1 MAEANRC
8 VSAKSNNR
16 DMPKSTLDVQN
27 TLYKELC
34 TLCVSTAHDA
44 LEALH
49 RQLSNVYRS
58 SPWHS
63 LYCKD
68 RGGTNPRLA
77 FQSVEEIRLTVAQS
91 RSRQHRFLLPRHYVL
106 ISDYNLIKIHVKPP
120 GTGHCRSSNFIKHTL
135 RPLRRVLRLWR
146 DLEII
151 STHEEQQHKV
161 SRINQC
167 CI

>member
-1 MAEANRC
+1 MSPQNQIIEICPNLPWTSKIHYTKSYVLCAYRQLTMPWRHC
-8 VSAKSNNR
+8 TVSSPMSIDLHR
-16 DMPKSTLDVQN
+16 GI
-27 TLYKELC
+27 LC
-34 TLCVSTAHDA
+34 TVRIEGGPILDS
-44 LEALH
+44 
-49 RQLSNVYRS
+49 
-58 SPWHS
+58 HS
-63 LYCKD
+63 
-68 RGGTNPRLA
+68 
-77 FQSVEEIRLTVAQS
+77 QSVEEIRLTVPQS
-91 RSRQHRFLLPRHYVL
+91 RSQQHRFLLPRHYVL

-120 GTGHCRSSNFIKHTL
+120 GTGHCRSSNFIKYTL